1 MKIVVIADP
10 EMLPPELS
18 DNPDVVIIPP
28 DSVDEACMAALD
40 EASGGLLMAGGDGP
54 LEDWASEE
62 EKEPEH
68 SGSGEDDED
77 EKKGGEGEDDLPEG
91 GSGYGEGDEDEKK
104 GGEGR
109 GDDEDKP
116 SGEGRGRG
124 GNPFERDARQ
134 DSGSGRRAGR
144 GRGDDEDA
152 DKGGSGRGR
161 SPLSAWMTSLA
172 GRR

>member
-10 EMLPPELS
+10 ESLPPELS
-18 DNPDVVIIPP
+18 DNPDVVIVPP
-28 DSVDEACMAALD
+28 DAVDEATMAALD
-40 EASGGLLMAGGDGP
+40 AASGGLLGSGEGA
-54 LEDWASEE
+54 LEDWAGEE
-62 EKEPEH
+62 EREPEH

-77 EKKGGEGEDDLPEG
+77 GGEGRGEDDIAEG
-91 GSGYGEGDEDEKK
+91 GEGRGEDDEEK

-109 GDDEDKP
+109 GEDEDK
-116 SGEGRGRG
+116 SGEGRRGGRG

-144 GRGDDEDA
+144 GRGDDEKDEE
-152 DKGGSGRGR
+152 KGGSGRGR

>member
-1 MKIVVIADP
+1 MKIIVIADP

-18 DNPDVVIIPP
+18 DNPDVVIVPP
-28 DSVDEACMAALD
+28 DAVDEATMAALD
-40 EASGGLLMAGGDGP
+40 DASGGLLGSGEGA
-54 LEDWASEE
+54 LEDWAGEE

-77 EKKGGEGEDDLPEG
+77 GGEGRGEDDIAEG
-91 GSGYGEGDEDEKK
+91 GEGRGEDDEEK

-109 GDDEDKP
+109 GEDEDK
-116 SGEGRGRG
+116 SGEGRRGGRG

>member
-18 DNPDVVIIPP
+18 DNPDVVIVPP
-28 DSVDEACMAALD
+28 DAVDEATMAVLD
-40 EASGGLLMAGGDGP
+40 AASGGLLGSGEGA
-54 LEDWASEE
+54 LEDWAGEE

-77 EKKGGEGEDDLPEG
+77 GGEGRGEDDIAEG
-91 GSGYGEGDEDEKK
+91 GEGRGEDDEEK

-109 GDDEDKP
+109 GEDEDK
-116 SGEGRGRG
+116 SGEGRRGGRG

-134 DSGSGRRAGR
+134 DSGSGRRAGH

>member
-10 EMLPPELS
+10 ESLPPELS
-18 DNPDVVIIPP
+18 DNPDVVIVPP
-28 DSVDEACMAALD
+28 DAVDEATMAALD
-40 EASGGLLMAGGDGP
+40 AASGGLLGSGEGA
-54 LEDWASEE
+54 LEDWAGEE
-62 EKEPEH
+62 EREPEH

-77 EKKGGEGEDDLPEG
+77 GGEGRGEDDIAEG
-91 GSGYGEGDEDEKK
+91 GEGRGEDDEEK

-109 GDDEDKP
+109 GEDEDK
-116 SGEGRGRG
+116 SGEGRRGGRG

>member
-10 EMLPPELS
+10 ESLPPELS
-18 DNPDVVIIPP
+18 DNPDVVIVPP
-28 DSVDEACMAALD
+28 DAVDEATMAALD
-40 EASGGLLMAGGDGP
+40 AASGGLLGSGEGA
-54 LEDWASEE
+54 LEDWAGEE

-77 EKKGGEGEDDLPEG
+77 GGEGRGEDDIAEG
-91 GSGYGEGDEDEKK
+91 GEGRGEDDEEK

-109 GDDEDKP
+109 GEDEDEDK
-116 SGEGRGRG
+116 SGEGRRGGRG

-161 SPLSAWMTSLA
+161 TPLSAWMTSLA